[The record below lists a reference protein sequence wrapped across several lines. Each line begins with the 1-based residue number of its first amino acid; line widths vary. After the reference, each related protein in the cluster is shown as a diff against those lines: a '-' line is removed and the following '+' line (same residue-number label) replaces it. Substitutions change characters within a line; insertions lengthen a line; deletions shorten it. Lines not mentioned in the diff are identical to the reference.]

1 MANGRFV
8 VSVSEF
14 RRRLAALIDDVGRNH
29 HPLFLTQ
36 YGTVAA
42 VLVSRE
48 EYASWH
54 PDQPSGRDGHA
65 APSRRPAPAC
75 RGRSAVAVQ
84 RGPRLTALPE
94 RKDLDPV
101 REVRLR
107 DRRSSSPSRASE
119 TELIWTDEGW
129 ATDDEG

>member
-14 RRRLAALIDDVGRNH
+14 RRQLAALIDDVSRTH

-36 YGTVAA
+36 YGTIAA

-54 PDQPSGRDGHA
+54 PDERSGRDGHA
-65 APSRRPAPAC
+65 APSQLPGAGVP
-75 RGRSAVAVQ
+75 RSQ

-94 RKDLDPV
+94 RRIWTQFGRCDFEIAELLAEQGV
-101 REVRLR
+101 
-107 DRRSSSPSRASE
+107 E

>member
-1 MANGRFV
+1 MADSRFI

-14 RRRLAALIDDVGRNH
+14 RRQLAALVEDVSRTQR
-29 HPLFLTQ
+29 PLFLTQ
-36 YGTVAA
+36 YGAVAA

-54 PDQPSGRDGHA
+54 PDERGGRDGHA
-65 APSRRPAPAC
+65 TRSQLPST
-75 RGRSAVAVQ
+75 GIQRSQ

-94 RKDLDPV
+94 RRIWTQFGRCDFEIAELLAEQGV
-101 REVRLR
+101 
-107 DRRSSSPSRASE
+107 E

-129 ATDDEG
+129 MTDDEG